1 MPSIASRRMSN
12 REKVKI
18 MVAKH
23 ELHQNKL
30 EITKSSVGQHMK
42 WRNPIMGEVKKTRT
56 GLVGAK

>member
-1 MPSIASRRMSN
+1 MSN

-56 GLVGAK
+56 RIVGAK